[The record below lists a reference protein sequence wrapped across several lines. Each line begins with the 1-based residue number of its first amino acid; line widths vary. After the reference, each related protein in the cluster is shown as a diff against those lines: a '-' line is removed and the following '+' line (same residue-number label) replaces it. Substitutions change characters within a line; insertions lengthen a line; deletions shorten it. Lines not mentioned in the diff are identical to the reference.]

1 MPSLKDK
8 TIKGLVWGA
17 VERWA
22 TQCVDFVFTV
32 LIARLLLPDDY
43 GIIAMLNIFLAIS
56 RTLIDSGFEA
66 ALIRKTD
73 RTDTDF
79 STVFYFNVVASIFC
93 YVILWVLSPHIAGFY
108 NAPLLEQITKI
119 VSLNLVISAFA
130 GIHSAKLVIAIDFK
144 TKTNVSLVHA
154 VISGTVGLVMAYMG
168 YGIWALIVQS
178 VTAAI
183 VRTIALWIAV
193 RWKPSLVF
201 SWQSF
206 KEMFSFG
213 SKLLTAGLLNTFYNN
228 IYSLAIGKFYSPASL
243 GVYSK
248 ANTLA
253 NLPSTNV
260 MGVFQN
266 VLYPVLSSIQD
277 DKQKLIDIHRRFLRM
292 SCFIVFPMAV
302 GLASVADPLIRLLL
316 TDKWAGCIPL
326 LQVICFSAV
335 WTPIIAVNTNL
346 LKVKGRSDYFLKV
359 EAINRIIG
367 VVILCLTIP
376 FGLVQMCYGVAVAT
390 FLSVCLNSY
399 YTKKLI
405 GYGFFSQLK
414 DIASILVLSSVMGGF
429 VLFIMTLFSTDIY
442 RLIIGVSSGVVF
454 YVVGAML
461 LKIPELKEILSILRK
476 KH

>member
-66 ALIRKTD
+66 ALIKKTD

-79 STVFYFNVVASIFC
+79 STVFYFNVAASIFC
-93 YVILWVLSPHIAGFY
+93 YVILWVLSPYMARFY

-144 TKTNVSLVHA
+144 TKANVSLVHA
-154 VISGTVGLVMAYMG
+154 IISGTVGLVMAYMG
-168 YGIWALIVQS
+168 YGVWALIVQS

-193 RWKPSLVF
+193 RWKPCLVF
-201 SWQSF
+201 SWHSF
-206 KEMFSFG
+206 IEMFSFG

-277 DKQKLIDIHRRFLRM
+277 DKQKLVDIHRRFLRM

-326 LQVICFSAV
+326 LQVICFSAI
-335 WTPIIAVNTNL
+335 WTPIIALNTNV
-346 LKVKGRSDYFLKV
+346 LKVMGRSDYFLKAEMIKKV
-359 EAINRIIG
+359 FGLLTLVVTISMGIVPICLG
-367 VVILCLTIP
+367 VVITS
-376 FGLVQMCYGVAVAT
+376 
-390 FLSVCLNSY
+390 FLSVCCDTYFTN
-399 YTKKLI
+399 KVI
-405 GYGFFSQLK
+405 GYGFIAQIKDFVGIFVHSLMMGIFVQIIICAVSDDILK
-414 DIASILVLSSVMGGF
+414 FILGICCGIVYYALGA
-429 VLFIMTLFSTDIY
+429 VLFKMPEIND
-442 RLIIGVSSGVVF
+442 VVN
-454 YVVGAML
+454 L
-461 LKIPELKEILSILRK
+461 LHK
-476 KH
+476 KS

>member
-79 STVFYFNVVASIFC
+79 STVFYFNVAASFLC
-93 YVILWVLSPHIAGFY
+93 YVILWVLSPHIAEFY

-154 VISGTVGLVMAYMG
+154 IISGTVGLVMAYMG

-260 MGVFQN
+260 MGVIQN

-277 DKQKLIDIHRRFLRM
+277 DKQKLVDIHRRFLRM

-302 GLASVADPLIRLLL
+302 GLASVADPLIHLLL
-316 TDKWAGCIPL
+316 TDKWEGCIPL
-326 LQVICFSAV
+326 LQIICFSAI
-335 WTPIIAVNTNL
+335 WTPIIALNTNL
-346 LKVKGRSDYFLKV
+346 LKVMGHSDYFLKT
-359 EAINRIIG
+359 ELLKKIIGVSILAATIPIGIIYVCIGTIMVALIAVCCDTYYTRKIIDYGLVAQMKDLIPLLLHSLTMG
-367 VVILCLTIP
+367 VVILVIVFFTPTIP
-376 FGLVQMCYGVAVAT
+376 L
-390 FLSVCLNSY
+390 
-399 YTKKLI
+399 KLI
-405 GYGFFSQLK
+405 LG
-414 DIASILVLSSVMGGF
+414 VLAGMIYYIGGAIMMKFEELMG
-429 VLFIMTLFSTDIY
+429 
-442 RLIIGVSSGVVF
+442 II
-454 YVVGAML
+454 
-461 LKIPELKEILSILRK
+461 SILRK
-476 KH
+476 Y

>member
-8 TIKGLVWGA
+8 TIKGLAWGA

-154 VISGTVGLVMAYMG
+154 IMSGTVGLVMAYMG

-277 DKQKLIDIHRRFLRM
+277 DKMKLVDIHRRFLRVA
-292 SCFIVFPMAV
+292 SFIVFPMVV

-316 TDKWAGCIPL
+316 TDKWAGCVPL
-326 LQVICFSAV
+326 LQIICFSAV
-335 WTPIIAVNTNL
+335 WTPMIALNTNV
-346 LKVKGRSDYFLKV
+346 LKVMGRSDYFLKA
-359 EAINRIIG
+359 EIIKKSIG
-367 VVILCLTIP
+367 ISILAATIP
-376 FGLVQMCYGVAVAT
+376 MGLVHVCYGIAVVT
-390 FLSVCLNSY
+390 FLSVCCDTY
-399 YTKKLI
+399 YTRKLI
-405 GYGFFSQLK
+405 GYGLLAQLK
-414 DIASILVLSSVMGGF
+414 DLFPLLLHSLIMGTAVLLVEYLMPTEMMKLIVGVLVGMTYYVLGAILCRFKEM
-429 VLFIMTLFSTDIY
+429 
-442 RLIIGVSSGVVF
+442 
-454 YVVGAML
+454 
-461 LKIPELKEILSILRK
+461 KEILSIIK
-476 KH
+476 K

>member
-8 TIKGLVWGA
+8 TIKGLAWGA

-79 STVFYFNVVASIFC
+79 STVFHFNVAVSIFS
-93 YVILWVLSPHIAGFY
+93 YVILWVLSPHIARFY

-277 DKQKLIDIHRRFLRM
+277 DKRKLVDIHRRFLRVA
-292 SCFIVFPMAV
+292 SFIVFPMVV

-316 TDKWAGCIPL
+316 TDKWAGCVPL
-326 LQVICFSAV
+326 LQIICFSAV
-335 WTPIIAVNTNL
+335 WTPMIALNTNV
-346 LKVKGRSDYFLKV
+346 LKVMGRSDYFLKT
-359 EAINRIIG
+359 EIIKKSIG
-367 VVILCLTIP
+367 ISILAATIP
-376 FGLVQMCYGVAVAT
+376 MGLVHVCYGIAVVT
-390 FLSVCLNSY
+390 FLSVCCDTY
-399 YTKKLI
+399 YTRKLI
-405 GYGFFSQLK
+405 GYGLLAQLK
-414 DIASILVLSSVMGGF
+414 DLFPLLLHSLIMGTAVLLVEYLMPTEMMKLIVGVLVGMTYYVLGAILCRFKEM
-429 VLFIMTLFSTDIY
+429 
-442 RLIIGVSSGVVF
+442 
-454 YVVGAML
+454 
-461 LKIPELKEILSILRK
+461 KEILSIIK
-476 KH
+476 K